1 MAKYT
6 NLLHVSPN
14 CRMTKTIFIF
24 LALPLCLAVNAQSSG
39 RFTNYGVNEG
49 LPQSSIYDISQ
60 DKNGFIWI
68 GTAGGLCRFDG
79 YQFKVYKTSEKDKN
93 AIPAYKEFRFYH
105 DNNGKMWITSF
116 NGVSVYNALTDDFT
130 NVIVYKPKNVVIA
143 ENHFFGEDKDFIWIG
158 LCSYGIVKIHKQ
170 TLKVYT
176 TPLTKTT
183 FRPGNNVGYN
193 GFLENGK
200 LWILDN
206 NESINHIFYRYDT
219 QTQATDTITIPLTGL
234 INLNDS
240 EALGMNLKS
249 AVIINKKTLAYKS
262 VPVMGNGADHSS
274 ISIYRQS
281 ASEAILC
288 SPTHGLFYLDTRAQ
302 KITGHIAFTDPETRL
317 SALFARCLY
326 KDRSGNTWVGTRG
339 EGVYKMSYHFKNFR
353 SYRSV
358 LSKNQNVFGMY
369 VDEKTL
375 YAGFLTQGLTKF
387 SRINDSPENIIIN
400 KNFPLALNN
409 AYTMTGLGK
418 DKLLIMATSSV
429 NNGYNLPFAYTK
441 ATGKIELL
449 DKEVVKVF
457 ADLWGRGNLRHF
469 IFKDEKA
476 NYLTN
481 IGEYLVALHA
491 SGDGK
496 LYPEIL
502 NRFTGEALTCG
513 FKDRDG
519 GLWVGSYTGVFYR
532 NKTGWKKVNTPQSK
546 EAKCISQ
553 DPDGNLWMGTN
564 DEIFILNKEHQVIKR
579 YTEDDGLINA
589 HVYSILKDDDGNMWF
604 SHNKGLTVYHWKEKK
619 FEHFDR
625 TDGLGSSEFNVGAC
639 YKADDG
645 EMFFG
650 GINGITAFYPREI
663 LHNPNTPA
671 VQITGIKVFDEPYQT
686 DIAYW
691 NIRKIELPYTE
702 NSLSFEFVLP
712 EYTNQA
718 RNTYQYMMVGVDD
731 KWINGGD
738 RRFTRYPGLRSGH
751 YTFKVKGSNNDGV
764 FGNETTIAIYIV
776 PPFWQSVWFIVLMIL
791 AFILL
796 SVGVGILI
804 QKSRQKKAIRALE
817 LQHKIQLERER
828 ISRDLH
834 DNVGTQLSL
843 ISKNIEG
850 VINPLQNVSDAERIR
865 NLSSISQTSKEV
877 IFTLRETIW
886 ALNKEEISLEE
897 LSDKL
902 KGFTQKLFE
911 INSTCRLLFSEDI
924 ADDAAVLSPSEA
936 IHLFRICQEAITNS
950 LKYANAST
958 MEITISSIDN
968 RYEIVIADNGIGFA
982 KEIKKESA
990 HYGLENMKY
999 RAGEINC
1006 DFTIDSAPGEGTRIT
1021 ISKK

>member
-1 MAKYT
+1 
-6 NLLHVSPN
+6 
-14 CRMTKTIFIF
+14 MTKTIFTY
-24 LALPLCLAVNAQSSG
+24 LSLLLCLAVNAQG
-39 RFTNYGVNEG
+39 NHQFTNYGVNEG

-68 GTAGGLCRFDG
+68 GTAGGVCRFDG
-79 YQFKVYKTSEKDKN
+79 YQFKVYKTSEQDKH

-105 DNNGKMWITSF
+105 DNNGRMWITSF
-116 NGVSVYNALTDDFT
+116 NGISVYNELTDNFT
-130 NVIVYKPKNVVIA
+130 NVLVYKPKNVVIA
-143 ENHFFGEDKDFIWIG
+143 ENHFFGEDKEFVWVG
-158 LCSYGIVKIHKQ
+158 LCSYGIVKVHKQ
-170 TLKVYT
+170 TLKVHT

-183 FRPGNNVGYN
+183 FRPGNNVGYQ

-206 NESINHIFYRYDT
+206 NESANNIFYRYDT
-219 QTQATDTITIPLTGL
+219 QTHKTDTIKIPLTGI

-240 EALGMNLKS
+240 EVMGMNLKS
-249 AVIINKKTLAYKS
+249 ALVINKKTLAYKTI
-262 VPVMGNGADHSS
+262 PVMENGADHSS

-281 ASEAILC
+281 ATEAILC
-288 SPTHGLFYLDTRAQ
+288 SPTHGLFYIDTRLQ
-302 KITGHIAFTDPETRL
+302 KTTRHIAFTDPETKL
-317 SALFARCLY
+317 SALFARCLF
-326 KDRSGNTWVGTRG
+326 KDRSGNTWIGTRG
-339 EGVYKMSYHFKNFR
+339 EGVYKMSYPFKNFR

-358 LSKNQNVFGMY
+358 LSKNQNVFGIY
-369 VDEKTL
+369 VDDQQL
-375 YAGFLTQGLTKF
+375 YAGFLTQGLTQF
-387 SRINDSPENIIIN
+387 SRKTDSSKNITINT
-400 KNFPLALNN
+400 NFPRALNN
-409 AYTMTGLGK
+409 AYTMAGFGK
-418 DKLLIMATSSV
+418 DKLLVMATSSV
-429 NNGYNLPFAYTK
+429 NNGHNFPFTYTK

-449 DKEVVKVF
+449 NKEVLKVF
-457 ADLWGRGNLRHF
+457 ADYWGRGNLRHF
-469 IFKDEKA
+469 IFKDEKE

-481 IGEYLVALHA
+481 IGEYLVALHP

-502 NRFTGEALTCG
+502 NRFTGESLTCG

-519 GLWVGSYTGVFYR
+519 GLWVGSYTGVFYKS
-532 NKTGWKKVNTPQSK
+532 KTGWKRVTTPQSK
-546 EAKCISQ
+546 EAKCINQ

-564 DEIFILNKEHQVIKR
+564 DEIFILNKNHQVIKR

-625 TDGLGSSEFNVGAC
+625 TDGLGSPEFNVGAG
-639 YKADDG
+639 YKAEDG

-650 GINGITAFYPREI
+650 GINGVTAFYPREI
-663 LHNPNTPA
+663 LHNPNTPT
-671 VQITGIKVFDEPYQT
+671 VQITGIKVFEDPYKT
-686 DIAYW
+686 DTAYW
-691 NIRKIELPYTE
+691 NIRQLELPYTE

-718 RNTYQYMMVGVDD
+718 KNTYQYMMTGVDD

-738 RRFTRYPGLRSGH
+738 RRFTRYPGLRPGH
-751 YTFKVKGSNNDGV
+751 YTFKVKGANNDGV
-764 FGNETTIAIYIV
+764 FGKEATIGIYIV
-776 PPFWQSVWFIVLMIL
+776 PPFWQSLWFIGLMIVV
-791 AFILL
+791 FILL

-804 QKSRQKKAIRALE
+804 QKTRQKKAIRALE
-817 LQHKIQLERER
+817 VQHKVQLERER

-843 ISKNIEG
+843 ISKNIDG
-850 VINPLQNVSDAERIR
+850 AIDPLQHVSDAERVR
-865 NLSSISQTSKEV
+865 KLSAISQTSKEV

-911 INSTCRLLFSEDI
+911 INATCRLLFTEDLV
-924 ADDAAVLSPSEA
+924 DESVVLSPSEA

-950 LKYANAST
+950 LKYANASL
-958 MEITISSIDN
+958 MEISISSFENGYRI
-968 RYEIVIADNGIGFA
+968 IIADNGIGFA
-982 KEIKKESA
+982 KDIKKASA

-999 RAGEINC
+999 RAGEIGC
-1006 DFTIDSAPGEGTRIT
+1006 EFDIDSKPGEGTRIT
-1021 ISKK
+1021 INKK